1 MTTITHKPVVGITVG
16 DINGIGPEVI
26 LKTFQDQRILSYI
39 TPVVFAC
46 KSLMNYYLKLLD
58 IRDLHFNITR
68 NLSQLNNKQ
77 LNIFWNWEGEPEIN
91 VGVST
96 PAAGKYALKSLQ
108 AGVKAL
114 KEKNIDFLV
123 TAPINKKNIQ
133 SDEFKYPGHSQYL
146 EEQFGVKNHL
156 MLMVNEDLRVALQ
169 TEHIPVNQIS
179 AEITTERILSKLEI
193 FKKSLEIDFCIRNPK
208 IALLALNPHAGDDGL
223 VGEEEITTIIP
234 AMEAAKSKGM
244 YVMGPF
250 PADGFF
256 ADQLHLKYDGILA
269 MYHDQGLI
277 PFKSFAFGKGINFT
291 AGLPVIRTSPAH
303 GTAYGIAGKNE
314 ADETSF
320 REAIFMALKI
330 RSNRILFETA
340 TADPLKPKIEREKER
355 DVEG

>member
-1 MTTITHKPVVGITVG
+1 MTTSTHKPIVGITIG
-16 DINGIGPEVI
+16 DINGIGPEVV
-26 LKTFQDQRILSYI
+26 LKTLQDTRILSYF

-46 KSLMNYYLKLLD
+46 KTLMNYYIRLFD
-58 IRDLHFNITR
+58 IRDIHYHMTR
-68 NLSQLNNKQ
+68 NLTQLNTKQ
-77 LNIFWNWEGEPEIN
+77 VNLFWNWEGEPVIN

-96 PAAGKYALKSLQ
+96 AESGKYALNSLN
-108 AGVKAL
+108 AGIKAL
-114 KEKNIDFLV
+114 KDKHIDFLV

-133 SDEFKYPGHSQYL
+133 SEEFKTTGHSQYL
-146 EEQFGVKNHL
+146 EEQFGLKNHL

-169 TEHIPVNQIS
+169 TEHIPIKQVS
-179 AEITTERILSKLEI
+179 SEITSERIVSKLEL
-193 FKKSLEIDFCIRNPK
+193 FKKSLEVDFCIRNPK
-208 IALLALNPHAGDDGL
+208 IAVLALNPHAGDDGL
-223 VGEEEITTIIP
+223 IGDEEIKVIKP
-234 AMEAAKSKGM
+234 AIDAAKNKGM
-244 YVMGPF
+244 LVLGPF

-291 AGLPVIRTSPAH
+291 AGLPIIRTSPAH

-330 RSNRILFETA
+330 RNNRILFETA
-340 TADPLKPKIEREKER
+340 TSDPLKPKIEREKER

>member
-1 MTTITHKPVVGITVG
+1 MTLPTHKPIVGITIG
-16 DINGIGPEVI
+16 DINGIGPEVV
-26 LKTFQDQRILSYI
+26 LKTLQDQRILSFI

-46 KSLMNYYLKLLD
+46 KTLMNYYIRLLD
-58 IRDLHFNITR
+58 IRELHYHMTR
-68 NLSQLNNKQ
+68 NLTQLNTKQ
-77 LNIFWNWEGEPEIN
+77 VNIFWDWDGEPVIN

-96 PAAGKYALKSLQ
+96 PAAGKYAFNSLKT
-108 AGVKAL
+108 GITAL
-114 KEKNIDFLV
+114 KEKHIDFLV
-123 TAPINKKNIQ
+123 TAPINKKNMQ
-133 SDEFKYPGHSQYL
+133 SEEFKTPGHSQFL
-146 EEQFGVKNHL
+146 EEQFGLKNHL

-169 TEHIPVNQIS
+169 TEHIPIREIS
-179 AEITTERILSKLEI
+179 SEITTERIVSKLEL
-193 FKKSLEIDFCIRNPK
+193 FKKSLEVDFCIQNPK
-208 IALLALNPHAGDDGL
+208 IAVLALNPHAGDEGL
-223 VGEEEITTIIP
+223 IGDEEITVINP
-234 AMEAAKSKGM
+234 AIAAAKAKGM
-244 YVMGPF
+244 LVMGPF

-330 RSNRILFETA
+330 RKNRLLFETA

>member
-1 MTTITHKPVVGITVG
+1 MTITMHKPVVGITIG
-16 DINGIGPEVI
+16 DINGIGPEVV
-26 LKTFQDQRILSYI
+26 LKAFQDNRIFNYL

-46 KSLMNYYLKLLD
+46 KHLMNHYIRLLNISD
-58 IRDLHFNITR
+58 MHFNMTR
-68 NLSQLNNKQ
+68 NLSQLNTKQ
-77 LNIFWNWEGEPEIN
+77 LNIFWNWEGEPKIN

-96 PAAGKYALKSLQ
+96 PEAGAYALKSLN
-108 AGVKAL
+108 AGVTAL
-114 KEKNIDFLV
+114 KNKNIDILV

-133 SDEFKYPGHSQYL
+133 SDDFKYAGHSEYL
-146 EEQFGVKNHL
+146 QDQFGLNNHL
-156 MLMVNEDLRVALQ
+156 MLMVNDELRVALQ
-169 TEHIPVNQIS
+169 TVHIPIQQVS
-179 AEITTERILSKLEI
+179 SEITSERIISKLEI

-208 IALLALNPHAGDDGL
+208 IAVLALNPHAGDEGL
-223 VGEEEITTIIP
+223 IGNEEATTIMP
-234 AMEAAKSKGM
+234 AIQTAKSKGM

-291 AGLPVIRTSPAH
+291 AGLPGIRTSPAH

-330 RSNRILFETA
+330 RNNRQLYVNA
-340 TADPLKPKIEREKER
+340 TADPLKPKIEREKEK
-355 DVEG
+355 DVE